1 MTPLMGEGPN
11 MKSPNYARLVY
22 PYLAFGVLVIALS
35 CVSAPKA
42 PPALK
47 AEAKTFR
54 VPARQSRL
62 YVVRPSSFGLAVLYQ
77 VSVDGRII
85 GSLPAE
91 AFLATVLPP
100 GSHLVSLF
108 NATSQENITVT
119 CRPEKPCFIRAGMH
133 PAATSNRARLV
144 EVSEDEGR
152 ALVRTNTMMETM
164 PLQ

>member
-1 MTPLMGEGPN
+1 

-42 PPALK
+42 PPALE

-100 GSHLVSLF
+100 EV
-108 NATSQENITVT
+108 TSSRSSMRRVRRTVT
-119 CRPEKPCFIRAGMH
+119 CCPEKRCFIRAGMH

-144 EVSEDEGR
+144 EVPEDEGR